1 MNNIFESWKAYLTE
15 QLLIESRLT
24 DAIAAATNFK
34 KRMPKNVVNSI
45 PEEHASDLKKQLAN
59 SIKYMSSRDPSDKNK
74 YLMWSARYL
83 VSQLGEYLQFG
94 EYDSEKMHYIK
105 VPRYDKLGS
114 VTRDADPDEQRAQIL
129 GNATSL
135 IQQRA
140 ERLADRLILFDKGTE
155 MGMVK
160 GGIDQYKPEDA
171 DNIES
176 FDLLVN
182 AVERKVKEAEMM
194 KRYEKTAKETSDIL
208 ADEEDY
214 MMVRPNSEEASC
226 YYGRGTRWCISATQA
241 QNYFNQYT
249 GQGKVF
255 YFVNFHH
262 LNKLDIQQTDVANFK
277 KLALVYG
284 NDGGEYEPEEVFD
297 MSDEEIGTGGLRD
310 AVMHNLVAKALKS
323 MSDYEDYVKKFG
335 GEPST
340 KPFVDVLDY
349 NEDED
354 DGPEKLRM
362 LAQALG
368 VVGTPIGDESEEEMR
383 ASIEEMISEQV
394 SEIEGSAAYHF
405 EQNPGGPSIEKFD
418 EMIEAADLSYITVSV
433 EDYESI
439 YWNAGARINIEDL
452 DLIEDDDIDEKVQS
466 VIEDTLSNN
475 HIYADEIEVHD
486 ADNGEVYVSFN
497 PDYDEQQGL
506 DQFETFL
513 ERMSGYDEAWPD
525 MMDALASDL
534 MDAGLTAGA
543 LVDIKKSLEDTE
555 LKNFDFEM
563 EGGELQIETT
573 IQTKVV
579 KPEGIANNPKM
590 VKYMLDALTYKT
602 SDVFNKMEDTFFAKV
617 ESMIRTALNYYYS
630 QEVLDFG
637 DEDDREEIF
646 PSWNLGLHPVFADLH
661 REKGRFSGPDTA
673 QGSGN
678 YGGGALKKY
687 DPADPKEKVLQLPYR
702 FYITMNN
709 EEGWEDMDLHDPAAT
724 HPIIKFLKFI
734 DQEDMQF
741 KLEEALTN
749 AILEG
754 LKVHMAQVEKT
765 AEFEKEMAKSK
776 PPVKLDTGD
785 DEDQDVTQGGSFD
798 APLGPGQVAEMCG
811 DLGKKKGKRLRIKI
825 KESKKKKRLDEIKPS
840 VNMYQFEAILG
851 IRTPMTNEE
860 PGLEDYKNS
869 IRVRC
874 GITVVDNIG
883 ASTERGDVTYSRLKI
898 KFSTEGRPE
907 FVLKK
912 YSKIVSSIS
921 GVRRFRLLPNTI
933 KNIKVES

>member
-1 MNNIFESWKAYLTE
+1 MNNIFENWKAYITE
-15 QLLIESRLT
+15 QLLIESRMT
-24 DAIAAATNFK
+24 DAITVATNFK
-34 KRMPKNVVNSI
+34 KRMPKNIVNSI
-45 PEEHASDLKKQLAN
+45 PEDHANQMKNQLAL
-59 SIKYMSSRDPSDKNK
+59 SLKYMSSRDPSGKNK
-74 YLMWSARYL
+74 YLLWSARYL
-83 VSQLGEYLQFG
+83 VSQLAGYLLVSH
-94 EYDSEKMHYIK
+94 YDSKEMRYTKI
-105 VPRYDKLGS
+105 PRYEAPEASPSPTDP
-114 VTRDADPDEQRAQIL
+114 ADRPTEIVK
-129 GNATSL
+129 NAIAT

-140 ERLADRLILFDKGTE
+140 ERLADRLILFDKGAE

-160 GGIDQYKPEDA
+160 GGIDQYKPEDD

-176 FDLLVN
+176 FELLVN

-262 LNKLDIQQTDVANFK
+262 LNKLDVQKTDIANFK

-284 NDGGEYEPEEVFD
+284 KDSSGYGEPEEVFD
-297 MSDEEIGTGGLRD
+297 MSDDEIGTGGLRD

-340 KPFVDVLDY
+340 KPFVDVL
-349 NEDED
+349 NMTEEEE
-354 DGPEKLRM
+354 DGPEKLQM
-362 LAQALG
+362 LAQALDLI
-368 VVGTPIGDESEEEMR
+368 PSGDDEEALRE
-383 ASIEEMISEQV
+383 AIEEMISEQV
-394 SEIEGSAAYHF
+394 SEIEGGAAYHF
-405 EQNPGGPSIEKFD
+405 EENPGGPSIEKFD
-418 EMIEAADLSYITVSV
+418 ELLEAADLSYITVSV

-439 YWNAGARINIEDL
+439 FWTAGARINIEDL
-452 DLIEDDDIDEKVQS
+452 DLIEDDDIDEKVRS
-466 VIEDTLSNN
+466 VIEDTLGNT

-486 ADNGEVYVSFN
+486 ADNGEVYVTFN
-497 PDYDEQQGL
+497 PDYDEQQGI

-513 ERMSGYDEAWPD
+513 DRMSGYDDAWEE
-525 MMDALASDL
+525 MMDTVANDL

-555 LKNFDFEM
+555 LKNFDFVM
-563 EGGELQIETT
+563 EGAQLHIETT

-579 KPEGIANNPKM
+579 KPKGIANNPKM
-590 VKYMLDALTYKT
+590 VKYMLEALTYKT
-602 SDVFNKMEDTFFAKV
+602 SDVFNKMEDTFYFKV
-617 ESMIRTALNYYYS
+617 EKMIQTALNYYYS

-646 PSWNLGLHPVFADLH
+646 PSWNLGLHPVFAELH
-661 REKGRFSGPDTA
+661 TEKGMYSGPGT
-673 QGSGN
+673 GPSSGD
-678 YGGGALKKY
+678 YGGGSLEKY
-687 DPADPKEKVLQLPYR
+687 DPTDPKEKVLQLPYR
-702 FYITMNN
+702 FYIIMTN

-765 AEFEKEMAKSK
+765 AEFEKEMAALR
-776 PPVKLDTGD
+776 PPIELNTGD

-798 APLGPGQVAEMCG
+798 APLGPGQIAEMCPPAPA
-811 DLGKKKGKRLRIKI
+811 KGKRINIRI
-825 KESKKKKRLDEIKPS
+825 R
-840 VNMYQFEAILG
+840 
-851 IRTPMTNEE
+851 R
-860 PGLEDYKNS
+860 
-869 IRVRC
+869 
-874 GITVVDNIG
+874 
-883 ASTERGDVTYSRLKI
+883 
-898 KFSTEGRPE
+898 
-907 FVLKK
+907 
-912 YSKIVSSIS
+912 S
-921 GVRRFRLLPNTI
+921 GT
-933 KNIKVES
+933 S